1 MVSEWYI
8 NVTIEKHEER
18 PVPEAARKRTTVRID
33 AGVKDGLEKLSKLL
47 HKPQNL
53 LINEALEEFVLK
65 RTIEVEGELEST
77 LDDLRAYRK
86 RDPNFE
92 HAIKAFVEA
101 EASMEHDPAE
111 GRIFSETEETSTTET
126 VVRKVLSE

>member
-8 NVTIEKHEER
+8 NVTIEKHEEG

-53 LINEALEEFVLK
+53 LVNEALEEFVLR
-65 RTIEVEGELEST
+65 RTVEVEGELEST
-77 LDDLRAYRK
+77 LNDLRAYRK

-101 EASMEHDPAE
+101 EASMEYDPAE
-111 GRIFSETEETSTTET
+111 GRIVSETEETGTTET
-126 VVRKVLSE
+126 VIRKVLSE